1 MKTLFYNSIELPEEV
16 HIVSGLFLCY
26 NFGETISKY
35 GSLYGRRSRG
45 GI

>member
-1 MKTLFYNSIELPEEV
+1 MKTLFYNSIELPAEV

-35 GSLYGRRSRG
+35 GSLYGKISIG
-45 GI
+45 DI